1 MSDIMESLVSFFI
14 DLFGGINKD
23 IVIFIISLM
32 PILELR
38 GGLIAASLLHVEFVR
53 AVIICVVGNV
63 LPIPVVLLFLKEVL
77 DILGKWNV
85 TKRIVTWLEKK
96 VDSKREQIDKYGY
109 LGLILFVGIPLP
121 GTGAWTGSLLA
132 VMLGLNKKKSFICIL
147 IGVALA
153 AVIMSI
159 FSYGILGSLL

>member
-1 MSDIMESLVSFFI
+1 MESLVSFFI

-63 LPIPVVLLFLKEVL
+63 LPIPVVLLFLKKVL

-159 FSYGILGSLL
+159 SSYGILGSLL